1 MTLGFT
7 ASSTSSATAVLG
19 AGLTLAAQALF
30 SPSGANILQSALA
43 LGQSLAV
50 AFDYD
55 TAKEGGLTLGA
66 SLALADAAV
75 STLTGIIPLGAVV
88 GNIHGA
94 LMDAVASLIIPLTPG
109 ATLSGG
115 LDLDSGVSL
124 SWTLGFN
131 GDALQYT
138 AETVFPGNRRIILI
152 RASDRVISIDA
163 SDRIIVAGPIDRL
176 LN

>member
-1 MTLGFT
+1 MG
-7 ASSTSSATAVLG
+7 SEMC
-19 AGLTLAAQALF
+19 
-30 SPSGANILQSALA
+30 IRDR
-43 LGQSLAV
+43 SLVV
-50 AFDYD
+50 AFGYD

-66 SLALADAAV
+66 SLGLADAAV
-75 STLTGIIPLGAVV
+75 AALTGTIPLGAVV
-88 GNIHGA
+88 GNIHSA
-94 LMDAVASLIIPLTPG
+94 LMDAVASLTFPLTPG
-109 ATLSGG
+109 TSLSGG